1 MTKARPR
8 GRMRTER
15 DSLGTK
21 SVPAS
26 AYYGIETERARENF
40 PISGLRAPAAL
51 VEACV
56 RIKKAAALANA
67 RLGLLDRRRAGAIA
81 AACDEI
87 AAGGLRAEFVVD
99 VFQMGAGT
107 SFHMNVNEV
116 VANRAEERL
125 GGRRG
130 RYRLIHPHDHVNMS
144 QSTNDVYP
152 TAMRLAALR
161 LLRDR
166 LEPALAG
173 FERSLGRKAREFDR
187 VLKSGRTHLQDAVP
201 IRLGQELAAYQTSV
215 ARARRALAS
224 SALALRELGIGGSA
238 VGTGLN
244 THPRFAGLV
253 VRALAAETGLP
264 LTLAGDAI
272 EATQSLGPFAG
283 VSASLRNLALELN
296 RIANDLRLL
305 ASGPRTGLAE
315 IRLPAVAPGS
325 SIMPGKTNPSMLEM
339 LNQVCF
345 QVLGCDLA
353 VAAAVQAGQLELNVM
368 MPVVAFNLLAM
379 IDILGNAVREVAAR
393 AVDGLAADAARC
405 RAYAEASPGLATA
418 LSPLI
423 GYEAAAA
430 VAAEAVRSG
439 RSVADVVRERAL
451 LSPRAL
457 GRVLDPLAM
466 TRPGIPALEARPA
479 AGTRRGRSSAR
490 PARRAR

>member
-1 MTKARPR
+1 MTDRPR
-8 GRMRTER
+8 VRMRTER

-26 AYYGIETERARENF
+26 AYYGIETQRARENF
-40 PISGLRAPAAL
+40 AISGLRAPAVLIDAF
-51 VEACV
+51 V

-67 RLGLLDRRRAGAIA
+67 RLGLLDRRKAAAIA

-87 AAGGLRAEFVVD
+87 SAGGLRGEFVVD

-130 RYRLIHPHDHVNMS
+130 RYRLVHPHDHVNMS

-152 TAMRLAALR
+152 TAMRLASLR
-161 LLRDR
+161 LLRDALR
-166 LEPALAG
+166 PALAG
-173 FERSLGRKAREFDR
+173 LERSLGRKARAFDG
-187 VLKSGRTHLQDAVP
+187 VIKSGRTHLQDAVP
-201 IRLGQELAAYQTSV
+201 IRLGQELAAYRTSV
-215 ARARRALAS
+215 ARARRAVEWAG
-224 SALALRELGIGGSA
+224 LALRELGIGGSA

-253 VRALAAETGLP
+253 VRRLASETGLP
-264 LTLAGDAI
+264 LRLAGDRI
-272 EATQSLGPFAG
+272 EAMQSLGPFAG
-283 VSASLRNLALELN
+283 VSAALRNLALELN

-325 SIMPGKTNPSMLEM
+325 SIMPGKTNPSLLEM
-339 LNQVCF
+339 LNQVCY

-368 MPVVAFNLLAM
+368 MPVVAHNLLWM
-379 IDILGNAVREVAAR
+379 IDILANAVREVAAG
-393 AVDGLAADAARC
+393 AIDGLRADPERC

-423 GYEAAAA
+423 GYDAAAE

-439 RSVADVVRERAL
+439 RSVVDIVRARAL
-451 LSPRAL
+451 LGPEAL
-457 GRVLDPLAM
+457 RRVLDPRAM
-466 TRPGIPALEARPA
+466 TRPGIPAQGAEAGGRPRLSRAKPRPA
-479 AGTRRGRSSAR
+479 PRTR
-490 PARRAR
+490 